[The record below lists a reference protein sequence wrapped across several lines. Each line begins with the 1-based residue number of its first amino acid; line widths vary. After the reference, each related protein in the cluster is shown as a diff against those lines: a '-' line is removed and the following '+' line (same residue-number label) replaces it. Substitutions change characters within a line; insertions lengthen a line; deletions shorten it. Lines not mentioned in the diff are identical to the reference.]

1 MTTVY
6 QNQNL
11 TFSDLSENTASLIP
25 DVGFVVSTPLK
36 TLIMNTNGFTN
47 LTDSLLFT
55 DIYAGVE
62 KTKSIKFFTSTPTSL
77 NVKDTIVV
85 DNTLAT
91 LSSTITPSIITLAD
105 TIDTNTLTAST
116 WSGSTDKV
124 NLTTATGNTEF
135 EVVVSQN
142 SSGSNAL
149 SGTAN
154 LTYNPS
160 TETLSVVNI
169 IATGT
174 EQQTGTLITN
184 ILETNIILQR
194 VLYFNTQTITLS
206 TPTILTN
213 GTFYISQYDSGSIV
227 ANSIITVN
235 LPILPTDGSL
245 DGFSFQFRKL
255 RGGVNQTSTNWNFVA
270 TAPIIIPYNHTLN
283 AGSGGVKITDSI
295 NSFTNR
301 IEIITYGGSGYYC
314 FVEN

>member
-6 QNQNL
+6 DNQSIA
-11 TFSDLSENTASLIP
+11 FRDLSGNTATISP
-25 DVGFVVSTPLK
+25 NVGFTIATPLK
-36 TLIMNTNGFTN
+36 TLTADVDGFNNGTQTLSFMDLYGT
-47 LTDSLLFT
+47 
-55 DIYAGVE
+55 VE
-62 KTKSIKFFTSTPTSL
+62 KARAIKFDTSSATTL

-91 LSSTITPSIITLAD
+91 LSTTITPSLITMAD
-105 TIDTNTLTAST
+105 TINTNTLTATT
-116 WSGSTDKV
+116 WSGTSNKV
-124 NLTTATGNTEF
+124 ELTTATGNTEF

-142 SSGSNAL
+142 PSGSNVL
-149 SGTAN
+149 SGTTN
-154 LTYNPS
+154 LKYNPS

-184 ILETNIILQR
+184 ILKTNIILQR
-194 VLYFNTQTITLS
+194 VLYFNTQTITLT

-235 LPILPTDGSL
+235 LPSLPTDGSL
-245 DGFSFQFRKL
+245 DGFSFQFRKV
-255 RGGVNQTSTNWNFVA
+255 RGGVNQSSPNWTFVA
-270 TAPIIIPYNHTLN
+270 PAFIIIPFNRTFN
-283 AGSGGVKITDSI
+283 AGSGGIKMTDNI

-301 IEIITYGGSGYYC
+301 IEIITIGGIGYYC
-314 FVEN
+314 FVES